1 MLFRSLVWDRIL
13 GLNLFPADVLR
24 KEMDYYKKIQNKYG
38 LPLDNRKEYTKLD
51 WITWTATLTRDRK
64 DFEALIDPLIVFL
77 NETPDR
83 SPMTDWYQTKTARK
97 VGFTARPVVG
107 GVFLQMLYDKAT
119 WAKYASRD
127 KTKASGWAPMPK
139 PPTLFTVVPTSQT
152 SGITWRYTTEKPGS
166 DWFKIDFDD
175 SSWKTGTGGFGTRNT
190 PGAVVRTEWN
200 TPNIWLRREF
210 EMPNGDLKNL
220 QLLAHHDED
229 IRVYINGVLAA
240 TATGYT
246 SSYEELLLTAAGK
259 AALKPGRNNIAV
271 SCTQTRGGQYIDVGL
286 VEVRP

>member
-1 MLFRSLVWDRIL
+1 VPVAATDLLPPIPRQRARRRRPR
-13 GLNLFPADVLR
+13 GQRRTPA
-24 KEMDYYKKIQNKYG
+24 N
-38 LPLDNRKEYTKLD
+38 
-51 WITWTATLTRDRK
+51 
-64 DFEALIDPLIVFL
+64 
-77 NETPDR
+77 
-83 SPMTDWYQTKTARK
+83 
-97 VGFTARPVVG
+97 
-107 GVFLQMLYDKAT
+107 
-119 WAKYASRD
+119 
-127 KTKASGWAPMPK
+127 
-139 PPTLFTVVPTSQT
+139 
-152 SGITWRYTTEKPGS
+152 
-166 DWFKIDFDD
+166 
-175 SSWKTGTGGFGTRNT
+175 TGGFGTRNT